1 MTAISTAARTRANRE
16 RKKVF
21 TYIKILV
28 FLAPLPF
35 GCVAEPWRHLF
46 FIALA
51 LIAYS
56 AWRQP
61 GEGDRLPAPASERKD
76 PARDLL
82 YGRHQPGKP
91 KGRGAMTWAARL
103 WVGFFLFC
111 AFQLLPLPAVIVKM
125 LSPQTMAIIT
135 RLRGAQPA
143 WLTLSLVP
151 RETVVFFFELLV
163 LTAFGMALG
172 RLRPG
177 WREMTSLVRTLGW
190 TAAFQVCFGL
200 TRLISGSPNFFLF
213 FAPWKS
219 KSGDL
224 TGTLVNS
231 NHFAF
236 FLEMTA
242 PLILALIAIEFASR
256 GGKWLTRIFDT
267 LERQPR
273 VTTLLLIFLL
283 MITGVTMT
291 NSRAGLTA
299 LFVGLVV
306 AGLMMMRSQKAGL
319 QRFIPLISTL
329 VILLVVVVAGGQTW
343 KGFKKLSRDL
353 DDGIARIQRWPSVL
367 EMAGDFPLLGTGMG
381 TFRWAYFPYD
391 KEANQW
397 VTHAHNDVLETA
409 TDAGLVG
416 FILIMGAFFA
426 FSAAVLFRWRERRRV
441 SVRLLAAGGVA
452 AITAA
457 FFHSFF
463 DFSLRI
469 PSNALVLV
477 IIMTLTWRV
486 VQYRKTSSR
495 PHSLREGGSL

>member
-1 MTAISTAARTRANRE
+1 MTAISTAARTRATRE

-21 TYIKILV
+21 TLIKILL

-35 GCVAEPWRHLF
+35 GCVAEPWRYLF

-61 GEGDRLPAPASERKD
+61 GEVDRLPAPTSERKD

-91 KGRGAMTWAARL
+91 KSRGAMTWAARL
-103 WVGFFLFC
+103 WFGVFLFC
-111 AFQLLPLPAVIVKM
+111 AFQLLPLPAVIVKL
-125 LSPQTMAIIT
+125 LSPQTVAILT
-135 RLRGAQPA
+135 RLRGVQPA

-163 LTAFGMALG
+163 LTAFGMALA

-190 TAAFQVCFGL
+190 TAAFQVGFGL
-200 TRLISGSPNFFLF
+200 LRLISGSSNFFIF
-213 FAPWKS
+213 FAPWES

-242 PLILALIAIEFASR
+242 PLILALVVIEFSYR
-256 GGKWLTRIFDT
+256 GGKWLNRVLDT
-267 LERQPR
+267 LEHQPR
-273 VTTLLLIFLL
+273 VIALVFLLLLIV
-283 MITGVTMT
+283 TGVVLS

-299 LFVGLVV
+299 LLVGLAV
-306 AGLMMMRSQKAGL
+306 AGLMMLRTQKAGL
-319 QRFIPLISTL
+319 EKIFPGIAVALVMI
-329 VILLVVVVAGGQTW
+329 VILVAGSRTW
-343 KGFKKLSRDL
+343 NHFKQLERRSPERIGRLVRWNNVMDINRD
-353 DDGIARIQRWPSVL
+353 
-367 EMAGDFPLLGTGMG
+367 FFLLGTGMG
-381 TFRWAYFPYD
+381 TFRWAYFLYD

-397 VTHAHNDVLETA
+397 VTHAHNDVLENA
-409 TDAGLVG
+409 TDGGVVG

-426 FSAAVLFRWRERRRV
+426 FSAAVLFRWRARRRV

-452 AITAA
+452 ALTAA
-457 FFHSFF
+457 LFHSFF

-469 PSNALVLV
+469 PSNALVMV
-477 IIMTLTWRV
+477 IIMVLTWRV
-486 VQYRKTSSR
+486 VQYRKISTR
-495 PHSLREGGSL
+495 PRSLRDGGSL